1 MLEALELVSIIS
13 FLVSLDMCLPDLF
26 LALVC
31 YYKNNNNEIKVI
43 RMNLEY
49 DIAS

>member
-1 MLEALELVSIIS
+1 VLEALELVSIIS

-31 YYKNNNNEIKVI
+31 YHNINNEIKVI